1 MNDLEEVKD
10 WDDKRYFL
18 KTEKKKKN
26 KRKVFKNMKHKFQS
40 KIDKIKETQHERLHT
55 I

>member
-1 MNDLEEVKD
+1 MISDTS
-10 WDDKRYFL
+10 L
-18 KTEKKKKN
+18 KTEKSKERKKF
-26 KRKVFKNMKHKFQS
+26 FKNMKHKFQS